1 MKILAMGNSALMDG
15 FSLLGI
21 KTYVDESAD
30 TINTVLTEL
39 KRNQQRVLIFMQ
51 QDLIN
56 ADIPMVKQLR
66 QSGGSILIC
75 EIPNLHDA
83 DDYQPAVETLI
94 KRVLGASA
102 LEESNGH

>member
-1 MKILAMGNSALMDG
+1 MDG

-39 KRNQQRVLIFMQ
+39 KRNQQRALIFMQ
-51 QDLIN
+51 QDLMN

-75 EIPNLHDA
+75 EIPNLHEA
-83 DDYQPAVETLI
+83 DDYQPAVEKLI
-94 KRVLGASA
+94 RRVLGASA